1 MKKNRKSLLIV
12 LAVAILVIAMSSTGF
27 AANLKRNLAVTYR
40 DIKVYYNGMLRNF
53 ANEPFIVDEQGRT
66 YLPVNDMA
74 LLFDKTI
81 SWDNATSS
89 ITITDKAG
97 QGNTVEM
104 YNQILTLQQQ
114 VTKLESENKKL
125 KEQAEE
131 EEEVDIK
138 DLEKDLNK
146 KYGKEF
152 RSDGVTLEI
161 SLKERKDGIS
171 VTIDALDRSDED
183 EFIDD
188 IIIAVGKS
196 DLNDLLGY
204 IYDDITDEYDEEVYG
219 TVKDDYGKMDFEF
232 SSKGKLTTDW

>member
-1 MKKNRKSLLIV
+1 MKRSKKLLVV
-12 LAVAILVIAMSSTGF
+12 LAVVMLVIAMSSTGF
-27 AANLKRNLAVTYR
+27 AANLKRSLAVTYR
-40 DIKVYYNGMLRNF
+40 DIKIYYNGMLRNF
-53 ANEPFIVDEQGRT
+53 QNEPFIVDEQGRT

-89 ITITDKAG
+89 ITITDKPG

-131 EEEVDIK
+131 DEKVDIK

-171 VTIDALDRSDED
+171 VTIEALDRYDDD

-188 IIIAVGKS
+188 VIDAVGKS
-196 DLNDLLGY
+196 DLEDLLED
-204 IYDDITDEYDEEVYG
+204 IYDDITDEYDEKVYG
-219 TVKDDYGKMDFEF
+219 TIEDGYGKMDFDF
-232 SSKGKLTTDW
+232 DKKGNVDLDY

>member
-1 MKKNRKSLLIV
+1 MKRSKKLLVV
-12 LAVAILVIAMSSTGF
+12 LAVVMLVIAMSSTGF
-27 AANLKRNLAVTYR
+27 AANLKRSLAVTYR
-40 DIKVYYNGMLRNF
+40 DIKIYYNGMLRNF
-53 ANEPFIVDEQGRT
+53 QNEPFIVDEQGRT

-89 ITITDKAG
+89 ITITDKPG

-131 EEEVDIK
+131 DEKVDIK

-152 RSDGVTLEI
+152 RSDGVLLEI
-161 SLKERKDGIS
+161 SLTERKDGIR
-171 VTIDALDRSDED
+171 VTIEALDRYDDD

-188 IIIAVGKS
+188 VIDAVGKS
-196 DLNDLLGY
+196 DLEDLLED
-204 IYDDITDEYDEEVYG
+204 IYDDITDEYDEKVYG
-219 TVKDDYGKMDFEF
+219 TIEDGYGKMDFDF
-232 SSKGKLTTDW
+232 DKKGNVDLDY

>member
-1 MKKNRKSLLIV
+1 MKRSKKLLVV
-12 LAVAILVIAMSSTGF
+12 LAVVMLVIAMSSTGF
-27 AANLKRNLAVTYR
+27 AANLKRSLAVTYR
-40 DIKVYYNGMLRNF
+40 DIKIYYNGMLRNF
-53 ANEPFIVDEQGRT
+53 QNEPFIVDEQGRT

-89 ITITDKAG
+89 ITITDKPG

-131 EEEVDIK
+131 DEKVDIK

-171 VTIDALDRSDED
+171 VTIEALDRYDED

-188 IIIAVGKS
+188 VIDAVGKS
-196 DLNDLLGY
+196 DLEDLLED
-204 IYDDITDEYDEEVYG
+204 IYDDITDEYDEKVYG
-219 TVKDDYGKMDFEF
+219 TIEDGYGKMDFDF
-232 SSKGKLTTDW
+232 DKKGNVDLDY